1 MTTTLVG
8 QKDPG
13 LLCSGELGEERM
25 RRNRLRLLALTV
37 GFCFMLTMPIFVDA
51 STTGCIEP
59 SPDLVSW
66 WPGDGNAYDIK
77 DGNDGILMGDT
88 TFAPGLI
95 DQAFSF
101 DGDGDYVWAP
111 SNGIYELQELTIET
125 WVWIDELKYEMQ
137 RFVALEG
144 AKAVLR
150 HDGVTDSS
158 WAGLGQ
164 LHFYMNFGGA
174 PWADP
179 PLDDLYDI
187 RVNYALQEGV
197 WHHVAGTYDGNEMRL
212 YLDGEF
218 LASHQVSGTVF
229 NSWGVYLSWPNE
241 PLDGLL
247 DEVGVYSRALSAEE
261 IYAIYNAG
269 ASGKCKVSV
278 LTANLLDIVEE
289 MNLKQGIDNSL
300 DSKIQNIQ
308 DALDAANAGNR
319 EDAINKL
326 QAFINAVESQRGKA
340 LTDEQADILVEE
352 AMRIIELIELYLGG

>member
-1 MTTTLVG
+1 M
-8 QKDPG
+8 K
-13 LLCSGELGEERM
+13 
-25 RRNRLRLLALTV
+25 RNRLKLLSLAI
-37 GFCFMLTMPIFVDA
+37 GFCFMLTIPIYVDA
-51 STTGCIEP
+51 SSTGCILP
-59 SPDLVSW
+59 NPGLVSW

-77 DGNDGILMGDT
+77 NGNDGTLMGGAT
-88 TFAPGLI
+88 YAPGII

-137 RFVALEG
+137 RFVSLEG

-174 PWADP
+174 PWNNE
-179 PLDDLYDI
+179 DDLHNI
-187 RVNYALQEGV
+187 RVNGVLEEGV
-197 WHHVAGTYDGNEMRL
+197 WHHVAGTYDGSVMRL

-218 LASHQVSGTVF
+218 LDSHQVSGTVF
-229 NSWGVYLSWPNE
+229 SSWGVYLSWPNE

-247 DEVGVYSRALSAEE
+247 DEIGIYNHALSAEE

-269 ASGKCKVSV
+269 AYGKCKVSV
-278 LTANLLDIVEE
+278 LTANLLDTIEE
-289 MNLKQGIDNSL
+289 MNLKQGIDNNL
-300 DSKIQNIQ
+300 DTKIQNVQ
-308 DALDAANAGNR
+308 AALDAVNAGNR
-319 EDAINKL
+319 ADAINKL
-326 QAFINAVESQRGKA
+326 EAFINAVESQRGKA

-352 AMRIIELIELYLGG
+352 AFRIINLIELYLGE

>member
-1 MTTTLVG
+1 
-8 QKDPG
+8 
-13 LLCSGELGEERM
+13 M
-25 RRNRLRLLALTV
+25 REKRWMVLALAV
-37 GFCFMLTMPIFVDA
+37 GLCIMLTLPLYVDA
-51 STTGCIEP
+51 TSTGCIEP
-59 SPDLVSW
+59 YSGLVSW
-66 WPGDGNAYDIK
+66 WPGDGNVIDIK
-77 DGNDGILMGDT
+77 DGNDGFLMGDT

-150 HDGVTDSS
+150 HDGVTDSW

-174 PWADP
+174 PWHGE
-179 PLDDLYDI
+179 DDLRDI
-187 RVNYALQEGV
+187 RVNNVLEEGV
-197 WHHVAGTYDGNEMRL
+197 WYHIAGTYDGNEMRL

-218 LASHQVSGTVF
+218 LASHQVIGTVY

-241 PLDGLL
+241 PHDGLL
-247 DEVGVYSRALSAEE
+247 DEVCIYNRALSLEE
-261 IYAIYNAG
+261 IYAIYS
-269 ASGKCKVSV
+269 ASAAGKCKVSV
-278 LTANLLDIVEE
+278 LTADLLDLIEE

-300 DSKIQNIQ
+300 DSKIQHVQ

-319 EDAINKL
+319 GDAINKL
-326 QAFINAVESQRGKA
+326 YAFINAVEAQRGKA
-340 LTDEQADILVEE
+340 LTDEQADMLVEE
-352 AMRIIELIELYLGG
+352 ALQIIELIELYLGG